1 MARRQARKTIQTL
14 TTTHKEREN
23 IDRTIEIMAGQETA
37 PAETPAGG
45 TLPTDF
51 GEQLI
56 LLGNRLTAIE
66 TALATLTKQLERE
79 PEPEPEIPAEETE
92 PEPEIPAEET
102 EPEQETPA
110 ESEEES

>member
-1 MARRQARKTIQTL
+1 M
-14 TTTHKEREN
+14 
-23 IDRTIEIMAGQETA
+23 DRTIEIMAGQETA

-66 TALATLTKQLERE
+66 TALATLTKQLDRE
-79 PEPEPEIPAEETE
+79 PEPEPEPETPAEETE
-92 PEPEIPAEET
+92 PEPEQESPAEEI
-102 EPEQETPA
+102 EPEPETPA
-110 ESEEES
+110 ESEE

>member
-1 MARRQARKTIQTL
+1 M
-14 TTTHKEREN
+14 
-23 IDRTIEIMAGQETA
+23 DRTIEIMAGQETA

-66 TALATLTKQLERE
+66 TALATLTKQLDRE
-79 PEPEPEIPAEETE
+79 PEPEPET
-92 PEPEIPAEET
+92 PAEET
-102 EPEQETPA
+102 EPEQDSPDDSTEAEPETPA
-110 ESEEES
+110 ESEDKT

>member
-1 MARRQARKTIQTL
+1 M
-14 TTTHKEREN
+14 
-23 IDRTIEIMAGQETA
+23 DRTIEIMAGQETA

-66 TALATLTKQLERE
+66 TALATLTKQLDRE
-79 PEPEPEIPAEETE
+79 PEPEPET
-92 PEPEIPAEET
+92 PAEET
-102 EPEQETPA
+102 EPEQESPADETEPEPESLA

>member
-1 MARRQARKTIQTL
+1 M
-14 TTTHKEREN
+14 
-23 IDRTIEIMAGQETA
+23 DRTIEIMAGQETA

-79 PEPEPEIPAEETE
+79 PEPEPETPAEETE
-92 PEPEIPAEET
+92 PEPDDNTEA
-102 EPEQETPA
+102 EPESPA

>member
-1 MARRQARKTIQTL
+1 M
-14 TTTHKEREN
+14 
-23 IDRTIEIMAGQETA
+23 DRTIEIMAGQETA

-66 TALATLTKQLERE
+66 TALATLTKQLDRE
-79 PEPEPEIPAEETE
+79 PEPEPET
-92 PEPEIPAEET
+92 PAEET
-102 EPEQETPA
+102 EPEQDSPDDNTETEPETPA
-110 ESEEES
+110 ESEDET

>member
-1 MARRQARKTIQTL
+1 M
-14 TTTHKEREN
+14 
-23 IDRTIEIMAGQETA
+23 DRTIEIMAGQETA

-79 PEPEPEIPAEETE
+79 PEPEPEIPAD
-92 PEPEIPAEET
+92 ET
-102 EPEQETPA
+102 EPEQDSPAEDEAEPDSPA
-110 ESEEES
+110 ESEDET

>member
-1 MARRQARKTIQTL
+1 M
-14 TTTHKEREN
+14 
-23 IDRTIEIMAGQETA
+23 DRTIEIMAGQETA

-45 TLPTDF
+45 TLSTDF

-79 PEPEPEIPAEETE
+79 PEPEPET
-92 PEPEIPAEET
+92 PAEET
-102 EPEQETPA
+102 EPEQESPADETEPEPETPA
-110 ESEEES
+110 ESEDET

>member
-1 MARRQARKTIQTL
+1 M
-14 TTTHKEREN
+14 
-23 IDRTIEIMAGQETA
+23 DRTIEIMAGQETA

-79 PEPEPEIPAEETE
+79 PEPEPKPETPAEETE
-92 PEPEIPAEET
+92 PKPETPAEET

-110 ESEEES
+110 ESED

>member
-1 MARRQARKTIQTL
+1 M
-14 TTTHKEREN
+14 
-23 IDRTIEIMAGQETA
+23 DRTIEIMAGQETA

-79 PEPEPEIPAEETE
+79 PEPETPAEEKEPEQESPADETE
-92 PEPEIPAEET
+92 PEPDP
-102 EPEQETPA
+102 ETPA
-110 ESEEES
+110 ESED

>member
-1 MARRQARKTIQTL
+1 M
-14 TTTHKEREN
+14 
-23 IDRTIEIMAGQETA
+23 DRTIEIMAGQETA

-79 PEPEPEIPAEETE
+79 PEPETPAEETD
-92 PEPEIPAEET
+92 PEQETPADET
-102 EPEQETPA
+102 EQEPETPA

>member
-1 MARRQARKTIQTL
+1 M
-14 TTTHKEREN
+14 
-23 IDRTIEIMAGQETA
+23 DRTIEILAGQETA

-79 PEPEPEIPAEETE
+79 PEPEIPAEETD
-92 PEPEIPAEET
+92 PEQETPADET
-102 EPEQETPA
+102 EPEPETPA
-110 ESEEES
+110 ESEE

>member
-1 MARRQARKTIQTL
+1 M
-14 TTTHKEREN
+14 
-23 IDRTIEIMAGQETA
+23 DRTIEIMAGQETA

-66 TALATLTKQLERE
+66 TALATLTKQFDRE
-79 PEPEPEIPAEETE
+79 PEPEPETPAEETE
-92 PEPEIPAEET
+92 PEPETPAEKTEP
-102 EPEQETPA
+102 EPEQESPA
-110 ESEEES
+110 ESEDET

>member
-1 MARRQARKTIQTL
+1 M
-14 TTTHKEREN
+14 
-23 IDRTIEIMAGQETA
+23 DRTIEIMAGQETA

-79 PEPEPEIPAEETE
+79 PEPEPETPAEETE
-92 PEPEIPAEET
+92 PEPE
-102 EPEQETPA
+102 PEQDSPDDNTEAEPETPA
-110 ESEEES
+110 ESEEEL

>member
-1 MARRQARKTIQTL
+1 M
-14 TTTHKEREN
+14 
-23 IDRTIEIMAGQETA
+23 DRTIEIMAGQETA

-79 PEPEPEIPAEETE
+79 PEPETPAEETEPEQESPAEETE
-92 PEPEIPAEET
+92 PEPE
-102 EPEQETPA
+102 TPA

>member
-1 MARRQARKTIQTL
+1 M
-14 TTTHKEREN
+14 
-23 IDRTIEIMAGQETA
+23 DRTIEIMAGQETA

-56 LLGNRLTAIE
+56 LLGNRPTAIE
-66 TALATLTKQLERE
+66 TALATLTKQLDRV
-79 PEPEPEIPAEETE
+79 PG

-102 EPEQETPA
+102 EPEQEGPADETEPEPETPA

>member
-1 MARRQARKTIQTL
+1 M
-14 TTTHKEREN
+14 
-23 IDRTIEIMAGQETA
+23 DRTIEIMAGQETA

-66 TALATLTKQLERE
+66 TAISALTKRLDPD
-79 PEPEPEIPAEETE
+79 PEPEQETPAEETE
-92 PEPEIPAEET
+92 AEQETPAEET

-110 ESEEES
+110 DEKENEA

>member
-1 MARRQARKTIQTL
+1 M
-14 TTTHKEREN
+14 
-23 IDRTIEIMAGQETA
+23 DRTIEIMAGQETA

-66 TALATLTKQLERE
+66 TALSTLTKQLERE
-79 PEPEPEIPAEETE
+79 PEPEPEPETPAEKTE
-92 PEPEIPAEET
+92 P

-110 ESEEES
+110 EDEADPESPAESED

>member
-1 MARRQARKTIQTL
+1 M
-14 TTTHKEREN
+14 
-23 IDRTIEIMAGQETA
+23 DRTIEIMAGQETA

-79 PEPEPEIPAEETE
+79 PEPEPET
-92 PEPEIPAEET
+92 PAEET
-102 EPEQETPA
+102 EPEQESPA
-110 ESEEES
+110 ESEDET

>member
-1 MARRQARKTIQTL
+1 M
-14 TTTHKEREN
+14 
-23 IDRTIEIMAGQETA
+23 DRTIEIMAGQETA

-66 TALATLTKQLERE
+66 TALATLTKQLDRE
-79 PEPEPEIPAEETE
+79 PEPEPETPAEETE
-92 PEPEIPAEET
+92 PEPETPAEKT
-102 EPEQETPA
+102 EPEPETPA
-110 ESEEES
+110 ESEDET

>member
-1 MARRQARKTIQTL
+1 M
-14 TTTHKEREN
+14 
-23 IDRTIEIMAGQETA
+23 DRTIEIMAGQETA

-79 PEPEPEIPAEETE
+79 PEPEPET
-92 PEPEIPAEET
+92 PAEET
-102 EPEQETPA
+102 EPEQESPADEAEPEPETPA
-110 ESEEES
+110 ESEDET

>member
-1 MARRQARKTIQTL
+1 M
-14 TTTHKEREN
+14 
-23 IDRTIEIMAGQETA
+23 DRTIEIMAGQETA

-79 PEPEPEIPAEETE
+79 PEPEPEQET
-92 PEPEIPAEET
+92 PAEET
-102 EPEQETPA
+102 EPEQDSPDDNTETEPETPA
-110 ESEEES
+110 ESEDET